1 MKKIF
6 TILFVCLFTLTF
18 NIVIYAQNHAAVWDS
33 IKNAT
38 MLVVEP
44 AFQNEFGNP
53 YRQPL
58 ADYGWED
65 GLQIS
70 PDGLNLY
77 ALYSPSDL
85 LSWQMYF
92 VSHLSSPFC
101 DLVGNMS
108 YLRSYSQTYG
118 MDLVTNPFGCDSFSN
133 IDILYSHR
141 TSITDNFTNWQLSGI
156 ARGGIIEGSPAP
168 LFSETD
174 PNLLDLFM
182 FTGNNDIWQ
191 IKNTTRNPSGIN
203 SAVRLPSPINPV
215 TNEFNADN
223 AFLTRINS
231 DSIILIYEKYTDPD
245 LRDFTYT
252 ISDDTGSTW
261 SNPVTITTI
270 NNSIGHIEHP
280 CLYKD
285 GSGQWWLYFSIDYTY
300 IARAKQLITGNWD
313 SWDTPQM
320 IISKGN
326 SPSIGEPTVT
336 ANGDISFSVS
346 YMNTVIN
353 DTNDVYDLD
362 PWILPKTVT
371 ANIHES
377 EQLKFIA
384 VSPNPFSES
393 TVLKVNKHLNNANL
407 HVFNS
412 EGKLVRSMNGISGET
427 MTFHCENLPNGLYFI
442 MIIENDQIITSRKV
456 IISK

>member
-1 MKKIF
+1 MKNILR
-6 TILFVCLFTLTF
+6 ILFVFSFILHL
-18 NIVIYAQNHAAVWDS
+18 NIVTAQNPITVWDN
-33 IKNAT
+33 IKNAIIP
-38 MLVVEP
+38 VVEP
-44 AFQNEFGNP
+44 AFQTEFGTP

-70 PDGLNLY
+70 EDGLNLY

-108 YLRSYSQTYG
+108 FMRPYAQTYG
-118 MDLVTNPFGCDSFSN
+118 MDMVTNPFGCDSFAN
-133 IDILYSHR
+133 IDIIYSHR
-141 TSITDNFTNWQLSGI
+141 TSITDNFSSWQLSGI
-156 ARGGIIEGSPAP
+156 ARGGTIEGSPAP
-168 LFSETD
+168 LFSQTN
-174 PNLLDLFM
+174 PNILDLFM

-203 SAVRLPSPINPV
+203 TAVRLPSPINPV

-231 DSIILIYEKYTDPD
+231 DSIILIYEKYTDASF
-245 LRDFTYT
+245 RDFTYT

-261 SNPVTITTI
+261 STPVNITTLT
-270 NNSIGHIEHP
+270 NSIGHIEHP
-280 CLYKD
+280 CLHKD
-285 GSGQWWLYFSIDYTY
+285 DSGQWWLYFSIDYSY
-300 IARAKQLITGNWD
+300 IARVKQLIPGNWD
-313 SWDTPQM
+313 SWGIPQM

-346 YMNTVIN
+346 YIN
-353 DTNDVYDLD
+353 NVLNDSNDVYDLD
-362 PWILPKTVT
+362 PWILPKAVT
-371 ANIHES
+371 SGINES
-377 EQLKFIA
+377 NSLKFI
-384 VSPNPFSES
+384 SIDPNPFSEK
-393 TVLKVNKHLNNANL
+393 TILRINKQLTNASL
-407 HVFNS
+407 LVFNS
-412 EGKLVRSMNGISGET
+412 EGRLVRSLQHISGQT
-427 MTFHCENLPNGLYFI
+427 ITIQRENLPNGLYFI
-442 MIIENDQIITSRKV
+442 QLNENNQAVISGKIIINK
-456 IISK
+456 